1 MMEFKDKLHY
11 VDTVRKLDV
20 TKFEDIKD
28 LTAAIDF
35 NNKQLENR
43 ASARADS
50 ETKEISK
57 FVIDMLTKNRS
68 YTFLSGVK

>member
-1 MMEFKDKLHY
+1 MELREKLQY

-20 TKFEDIKD
+20 TKFENVKD

-35 NNKQLENR
+35 NNSQIIRK
-43 ASARADS
+43 ADARADS

-57 FVIDMLTKNRS
+57 FVLDMLTKNRT